1 MIRYAIA
8 WQPGTDNLGDDL
20 RTLAAS
26 RLLPRV
32 DLALDAD
39 RLDESL
45 PDLTGDDRAVTLL
58 SGPLMQHS
66 AHWPPAER
74 ISPACVGVHVSEED
88 VWGLRAAALD
98 GAGKAYL
105 ERCAPIGCRD
115 DRTLRLM
122 DALGLPHQL
131 TACLTLTLERPE
143 VPEHAPY
150 ICCVDVPES
159 VTQALREFASGAGV
173 EVRESTHLLE
183 NPVPDYEARMRHAEE
198 VVQTYAGARFVVTR
212 RLHCAMACLA
222 VGTPVLMLYNNVYE
236 DLSRFSPMDGM
247 MHMKTVDA
255 FLEEIGES
263 GFPDLWRNP
272 PQAAKWRES
281 LREAVRQAIEEA
293 EKRPLPI
300 LPEQEAA
307 QWRQARLYAMTDAAR
322 EKIHQLEQARYE
334 ALHEKFALLMRED
347 TAKAAVSTL
356 LKEPET
362 GRALRRIAL
371 RRRTAA
377 TPWHKRPALWLRL
390 LRGQEKPEN
399 LLEATEEALKD
410 LGWPERS

>member
-1 MIRYAIA
+1 MIHYAIA
-8 WQPGTDNLGDDL
+8 WQPGSDNLGDDL

-32 DLALDAD
+32 DLALDID
-39 RLDESL
+39 RLDEPL
-45 PDLTGDDRAVTLL
+45 PGLSGDDRVVALL

-74 ISPACVGVHVSEED
+74 VSPACVGVHLSEED

-105 ERCAPIGCRD
+105 ERCSPIGCRD
-115 DRTLRLM
+115 DRTMRLM
-122 DALGLPHQL
+122 EALGIPHRL

-143 VPEHAPY
+143 ATERAPY
-150 ICCVDVPES
+150 ICCVDVPDS
-159 VTQALREFASGAGV
+159 VTRALMEFAPGAGV
-173 EVRESTHLLE
+173 EVRESTHLQE
-183 NPVPDYEARMRHAEE
+183 HPEPDYKARMRRAEE
-198 VVQTYAGARFVVTR
+198 VLQAYAGARFVVTR

-222 VGTPVLMLYNNVYE
+222 IGTPVLMLYNVYE

-247 MHMKTVDA
+247 MRMEPVEA
-255 FLEEIGES
+255 FLEEIQQS
-263 GFPDLWRNP
+263 GFPALWENP
-272 PQAAKWRES
+272 PEAGKWRAS
-281 LREAVRQAIEEA
+281 LREAVDEAIAEA
-293 EKRPLPI
+293 AKRPLPI

-307 QWRQARLYAMTDAAR
+307 RWRQARLYAMTDAAR

-347 TAKAAVSTL
+347 TAKAAVTAL

-362 GRALRRIAL
+362 VRALRRIAL
-371 RRRTAA
+371 RRKLAA
-377 TPWHKRPALWLRL
+377 APWYQRPALWLRL
-390 LRGQEKPEN
+390 RRGDEKPED
-399 LLEATEEALKD
+399 LLEATQDALKD